1 MKTKKFDCVE
11 MKNQAASNVRKKL
24 KGLTMS
30 ERLSFWKKRHKQMTR
45 QQMNQKKST
54 PHKTEMKQIQ
64 TGVKYYIVLRS
75 FYRTIFSPFLPAL
88 LTAAELD

>member
-54 PHKTEMKQIQ
+54 PH
-64 TGVKYYIVLRS
+64 
-75 FYRTIFSPFLPAL
+75 
-88 LTAAELD
+88 